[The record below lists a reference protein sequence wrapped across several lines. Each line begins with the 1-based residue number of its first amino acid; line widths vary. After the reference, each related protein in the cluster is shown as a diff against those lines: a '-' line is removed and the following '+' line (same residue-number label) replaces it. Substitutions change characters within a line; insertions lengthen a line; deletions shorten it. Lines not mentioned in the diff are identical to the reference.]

1 MISQKEIRVVS
12 TVKTIKTYESGPQLG
27 HAPEGKPRQYFKV
40 ISVLSF
46 VAFTETIVMY
56 PKIKMRITQIRPLN
70 V

>member
-1 MISQKEIRVVS
+1 MISQREIRVGS

-27 HAPEGKPRQYFKV
+27 HGPEGQPRQYFKV

-56 PKIKMRITQIRPLN
+56 PEMKMGITQIRPLN